1 MAPAGEVLVAG
12 TVRDLEVGSGIAFD
26 DRGRHNPKGV
36 PDVCQVLAVERACAR
51 SPVQS
56 GSAKASPVAHDL
68 ATGVRRVQSF
78 LLLLSARR
86 DALARPTHGLLH
98 PKSRL
103 KSP

>member
-1 MAPAGEVLVAG
+1 MAPAGEVPVAG

-68 ATGVRRVQSF
+68 ATGVRRVSRSFSFF
-78 LLLLSARR
+78 LLVAMLWR
-86 DALARPTHGLLH
+86 ARPMDCCT
-98 PKSRL
+98 L
-103 KSP
+103 KAG

>member
-1 MAPAGEVLVAG
+1 MAAAGEVLVTG

-56 GSAKASPVAHDL
+56 GAAK
-68 ATGVRRVQSF
+68 
-78 LLLLSARR
+78 
-86 DALARPTHGLLH
+86 GLTRG
-98 PKSRL
+98 S
-103 KSP
+103 